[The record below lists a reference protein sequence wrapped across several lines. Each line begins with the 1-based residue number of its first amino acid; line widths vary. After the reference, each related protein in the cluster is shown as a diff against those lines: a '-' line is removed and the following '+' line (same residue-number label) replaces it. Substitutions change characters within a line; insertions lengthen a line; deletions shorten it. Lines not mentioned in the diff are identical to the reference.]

1 MRGIGILRSSLP
13 KGLGTGLYGALAF
26 SCTATGEERY
36 FCCPLDRCGLA
47 PASHTVSPRSGK
59 DPSPPQ
65 VRPASSLR
73 PGRSNIT
80 SGVRPSLYPG
90 PMPQGI
96 LMYTTGLYIRNLIP
110 DDTSNPSSASPGRSE
125 WGYAELRHNGVLG
138 SSPAGR
144 NKPGCVT
151 DLVQPYLSPV
161 FHQRSRGCK
170 LELCLRPG
178 YEDYLQFGVPAFLP
192 FMQNSTSFV
201 MSSALK

>member
-1 MRGIGILRSSLP
+1 MPRIGILGSSLP
-13 KGLGTGLYGALAF
+13 EGLGTGLYGALAF

-96 LMYTTGLYIRNLIP
+96 LMYTTGLYVRNLIP

-125 WGYAELRHNGVLG
+125 WGYAELCHNGVLG

-151 DLVQPYLSPV
+151 DLVQPYLYHPCFISVPGAVNSSSV
-161 FHQRSRGCK
+161 FARATKITCSSGYPRSCRLCRTRPASS
-170 LELCLRPG
+170 CLRH
-178 YEDYLQFGVPAFLP
+178 
-192 FMQNSTSFV
+192 
-201 MSSALK
+201 